1 MKIGWFYIRMFC
13 LLLVTLFLVAF
24 SHKRNSDRTI
34 KAVKVNFEAGAN
46 LFITAETVDKL
57 LIQNGKP
64 LEGQRKEILVLKNLE
79 DKLDSHAMISDAD
92 VYLTLDGV
100 VGATVK
106 QRKPLGRVQ
115 AQKPFYIDEN
125 GSYMPLSTNYSA
137 RVPLIDGVS
146 REQIKEVYPLLN
158 YLQQDDLLAKQ
169 VIGISRKADGNYSLT
184 PRVLNYNITLGKIK
198 DLQSKFANYKA
209 FYQKAIKDNSLPNYK
224 NIDLRFKG
232 QVVGTKI

>member
-24 SHKRNSDRTI
+24 SHRRNSDRTI
-34 KAVKVNFEAGAN
+34 KAVEVNFEAGAN

-79 DKLDSHAMISDAD
+79 DKLDAHAMISDAD

-169 VIGISRKADGNYSLT
+169 VIGISRNADGNYSLT